1 MKSFVDYRWTLP
13 VGLILSLASVP
24 GVSAQVAEGQATF
37 EGKCAAC
44 HTIGTDRLVGPGLAG
59 IADRRDHDWI
69 ISFITNPDGMIAD
82 GDAIA
87 TDLLAEFQ
95 VPMPNLGLS
104 EAEAESV
111 LAYLATAEGGLT
123 ADVPADVPAT
133 PAPPGNASAGREL
146 FVGSTPLENGGA
158 ACVSCHSVGGLDAAG
173 GGTLAVD
180 LSKVTT
186 RYGTGLRS
194 VLGTLPF
201 PVMQDVFAD
210 RPLTEQE
217 MSDLTAFFG
226 RVNRQTIAS
235 VPFFIF
241 PIASLGAAVLV
252 LLWFGFL
259 GRKRLTGVRKTLI
272 GDSR

>member
-69 ISFITNPDGMIAD
+69 ISFMTNPDGMIAN
-82 GDAIA
+82 GDSIA
-87 TDLLAEFQ
+87 TELLAKFV
-95 VPMPNLGLS
+95 VPMPNLGLAA
-104 EAEAESV
+104 AEAESI
-111 LAYLATAEGGLT
+111 LAYLTTIESSA
-123 ADVPADVPAT
+123 VADVPAT
-133 PAPPGNASAGREL
+133 PAPPGNAIAGREL
-146 FVGSTPLENGGA
+146 FIGSTPLENGGA

-180 LSKVTT
+180 LSRVTT

-194 VLGTLPF
+194 VLGSLPF

-217 MSDLTAFFG
+217 RSDLTAFFG

-241 PIASLGAAVLV
+241 PIASLGGAGLV
-252 LLWFGFL
+252 MLLLGFL
-259 GRKRLTGVRKTLI
+259 GRKRLNGVRKPLI
-272 GDSR
+272 GGHR